1 MLASLVYHICV
12 SLVPCPVCVII
23 CSIFVCL
30 NKWFQAGAQH
40 AAGHL
45 TVRISPRASTR
56 LNHASQPRVSTTSQ
70 PRLNYASQPR
80 VSTTRLHLCTCPAVN
95 STLSEQRQ
103 RWEIDLYNTAKDP
116 SIRATNQSP
125 LTTLGATP
133 QAAKGCQRRTR
144 ASRGQRTREASRRET
159 PLSET

>member
-23 CSIFVCL
+23 CSIFV
-30 NKWFQAGAQH
+30 
-40 AAGHL
+40 
-45 TVRISPRASTR
+45 SPRASTR

-133 QAAKGCQRRTR
+133 QSAKGCQRRTR

>member
-30 NKWFQAGAQH
+30 NKWFQACAQH

-56 LNHASQPRVSTTSQ
+56 LNH
-70 PRLNYASQPR
+70 ASQPR

-133 QAAKGCQRRTR
+133 QSAKGCQRRTR